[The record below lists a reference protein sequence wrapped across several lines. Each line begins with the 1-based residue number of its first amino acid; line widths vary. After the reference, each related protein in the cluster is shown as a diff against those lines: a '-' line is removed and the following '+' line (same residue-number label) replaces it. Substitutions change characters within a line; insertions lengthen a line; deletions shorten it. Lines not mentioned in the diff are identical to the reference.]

1 MPFEK
6 VIDGILRYLDREIF
20 CNMNDWQ
27 EFMAR
32 IIVGRITEN
41 ADAVKEYLT
50 QNGFVRTLGIFD
62 SDGNMEIDS
71 MLHDIKREI
80 ERKGSLQID
89 IPLIGKMTFKP
100 ADVDMLRDDIYR
112 R

>member
-20 CNMNDWQ
+20 SNMNDWQ

-32 IIVGRITEN
+32 LIVGRITEN
-41 ADAVKEYLT
+41 ADSVKQYLT
-50 QNGFVRTLGIFD
+50 KNGFVRTLGVFD
-62 SDGNMEIDS
+62 YEGNMDIDS
-71 MLHDIKREI
+71 ILHDVKREI